1 MDTLCIDFKSLVHV
15 DLVVKNFAS
24 DLWFLAL
31 SALETEN
38 GVRILANDVSARGT
52 GVGLVLE
59 IVTAQNKN
67 LCP

>member
-15 DLVVKNFAS
+15 DLVVKNFAC